1 MMRQQMQPD
10 DDDGGDDEGIRICV
24 LLHRNVK
31 VVFDLL
37 GTGGNY
43 SVPMASTLKEMKNVF
58 LAWLKH
64 PSEMVTT
71 YAWLL
76 QTAIEMCPG
85 LQGSCEMK
93 TFS

>member
-1 MMRQQMQPD
+1 MMRLQIQPD
-10 DDDGGDDEGIRICV
+10 NDGGDDEGIRISV

-43 SVPMASTLKEMKNVF
+43 SVTTVSTLKEMRKVF

-64 PSEMVTT
+64 PSEVVTT
-71 YAWLL
+71 CA
-76 QTAIEMCPG
+76 
-85 LQGSCEMK
+85 
-93 TFS
+93 